1 VRDSVRAGSAE
12 GGIEAR
18 PRPMIGVSPAAT
30 NADPCSSPPDS
41 TGTTTEYSQA
51 VSMQGA
57 NSAQIDTTIY
67 TLTATNVTYQLQS
80 SSDLDNWFNQ
90 GSSEAKTVVGS
101 YLLTA
106 ITGCDAPYVRIKYTL
121 TGSGK
126 AIFAAGINTSQQ

>member
-1 VRDSVRAGSAE
+1 MYVSVASKCAL
-12 GGIEAR
+12 
-18 PRPMIGVSPAAT
+18 
-30 NADPCSSPPDS
+30 DS

-106 ITGCDAPYVRIKYTL
+106 ITGCKLLQRS
-121 TGSGK
+121 SGPG
-126 AIFAAGINTSQQ
+126 AAGASSLKPDRTA